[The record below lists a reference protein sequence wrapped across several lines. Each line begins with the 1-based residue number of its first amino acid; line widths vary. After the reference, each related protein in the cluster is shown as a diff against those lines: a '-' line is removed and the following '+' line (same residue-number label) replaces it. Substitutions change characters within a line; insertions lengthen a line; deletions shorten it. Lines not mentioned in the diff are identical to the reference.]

1 MGTLLL
7 VGEESRT
14 EVSGETVQAAARSRP
29 SLKGALERIGYHVVN
44 AKDAAGALASLSQV
58 LPDVIV
64 LAGTV
69 PDMELLD
76 LCAAVR
82 HDPAAEKTSFVL
94 VADAAERAGGQPRV
108 RARILSSR
116 GLLAHSRSS
125 IRSGDS
131 SSCPAIRRCNG

>member
-94 VADAAERAGGQPRV
+94 VADAAERAG
-108 RARILSSR
+108 RAASR
-116 GLLAHSRSS
+116 TGADFVVPPTVGSFEIVDRLRRLL
-125 IRSGDS
+125 
-131 SSCPAIRRCNG
+131 